1 MTSHP
6 SVLAVM
12 AFTLLTAP
20 SVHAEEQALVQST
33 SADLNGDGKPEAIAV
48 KGNENN
54 GDFDFVLTVGTAT
67 HRMKVGAEVLGLS
80 LLDLDS
86 SDKLKEVAVHSG
98 MTDTDTL
105 AFVFRYDGKSLK
117 PLGSV
122 PALTEVKGNG
132 VILSDSWRG
141 FWNGRDKYAVD
152 PKTQQLALVPQEFY
166 YVGQE
171 ATVRESFPIT
181 QTRSDK
187 KPVAQLAVG
196 SKIQVVAATRVPV
209 PGSPHTAFAYLV
221 KSSTGLMGWTTP
233 EVLAAK
239 TDGLTWAG

>member
-1 MTSHP
+1 MTSHR

-12 AFTLLTAP
+12 AFTLLTSP
-20 SVHAEEQALVQST
+20 SVHAEEPQALVQST
-33 SADLNGDGKPEAIAV
+33 TADLNGDGKPEAISV
-48 KGNENN
+48 KGYENN
-54 GDFDFVLTVGTAT
+54 GDFDFVLTVGVSV
-67 HRMKVGAEVLGLS
+67 HRMKVGSEVLGLS

-86 SDKLKEVAVHSG
+86 SDKFKEVAVHSG
-98 MTDTDTL
+98 MTDTDNI
-105 AFVFRYDGKSLK
+105 AIVFRYDDRNLK
-117 PLGSV
+117 PLGTV

-132 VILSDSWRG
+132 IILSDSWRG
-141 FWNGRDKYAVD
+141 FWNGRDKYVVD
-152 PKTQQLALVPQEFY
+152 PKTQKLTLVPQEFY

-196 SKIQVVAATRVPV
+196 SRIQVVAAARV

-233 EVLAAK
+233 EVLSAK
-239 TDGLTWAG
+239 TDGLPWAG